1 MARAGILYSSVAHAA
16 AQLSAAGKNPTVD
29 AVRDALGGTG
39 SKSTIAP
46 MLKRWKAEHQDQI
59 IAQDAGLPAS
69 LVQAVKGVY
78 DQLQH
83 EADEKITAIRTAA
96 AADNQALATQL
107 DAAHELNLALT
118 KERDALAEA
127 LAREK
132 AERARLDST
141 LHQLELTHTKAEAK
155 LVGLTERL
163 ADRQN
168 EIDGL
173 HRQLDQAR
181 TQFEHYQES
190 IALQRANERQQAEQ
204 ERLRLENELIDARH
218 TVGALNTA
226 LGQRDVELTHV
237 RQDKERVTA
246 EIAALQN
253 AYGALQTERRA
264 QEQQIQMA
272 TALQQ
277 ESRSQIDTLSGAL
290 AQAKSE
296 LATLSSEKTHLQGHI
311 VLSESKVQSLLDE
324 NKLLIIHKARLEG
337 VVSQLPTHTA
347 SAT

>member
-59 IAQDAGLPAS
+59 IAQDAGLPAT

-83 EADEKITAIRTAA
+83 DADAKIDAIRAAA

-118 KERDALAEA
+118 KERDALTEA

-132 AERARLDST
+132 TERTRLDST

-190 IALQRANERQQAEQ
+190 IALQRADERQQAEQ
-204 ERLRLENELIDARH
+204 ERLRLENELVGARH
-218 TVGALNTA
+218 TIATLNAA

-246 EIAALQN
+246 EIAALQT
-253 AYGALQTERRA
+253 AHAALQTERRA

-311 VLSESKVQSLLDE
+311 VLLDTKVQSLLDE
-324 NKLLIIHKARLEG
+324 NKLLVIDKARLEG
-337 VVSQLPTHTA
+337 VVSQLPAHTTN
-347 SAT
+347 AT